1 MSHSAAHA
9 ASSAHGYILLHLINT
24 GDAAAAAAEILGRN
38 QPDVLD
44 ADPVSDSVLVY
55 VEPKATAHNSTP
67 EKRAAHARLEALEG
81 IFVKLKNGPGG
92 PPFFDLSS
100 HW

>member
-1 MSHSAAHA
+1 MSHSTAHA
-9 ASSAHGYILLHLINT
+9 ANSAHGYILMHLIDS
-24 GDAAAAAAEILGRN
+24 GDASAAAAEILGRN
-38 QPDVLD
+38 QPDVMD

-67 EKRAAHARLEALEG
+67 EKRAAHARLEALETM
-81 IFVKLKNGPGG
+81 FMNLKNGPGG
-92 PPFFDLSS
+92 PAFFDLSS